1 MLMRYILK
9 NIGIIIPNISNPG
22 GTERSVI
29 NLSNMLISDFNVEI
43 ISLYN
48 HETEISTFYSVD
60 EKVKLTSLKILP
72 KNALRNAFLSYTV
85 LRSNPNILAKDIII
99 GTWYG
104 VNLLLPLVFPSKCI
118 KIVCEHTDFE
128 LNKSFVKF
136 FSKFLYPKVD
146 AVVALSEVAANK
158 FQHSRDNI
166 VVIPNSLPF
175 IPKRA
180 SNLNETSIIMVGR
193 LVPVKGYERVI
204 GLAKELKANYPN
216 WKIKIFGEGELKEEI
231 INLIQG
237 NNLNNITLYNFS
249 KNIDLEYIKS
259 SIYLSTSYSEAMPMV
274 FLEAMSCGL
283 PVVSFRNEGA
293 EVLIQDGT
301 EGYIVDNE
309 DQLIKITSQLIE
321 NYELRKFMGD
331 NGLRKAQMYNP
342 EIIKTKWLDLIEKL
356 NESSRGKL

>member
-1 MLMRYILK
+1 MK
-9 NIGIIIPNISNPG
+9 KIIIFIPNISNAG
-22 GTERSVI
+22 GTERSVV
-29 NLSNMLISDFNVEI
+29 NLANMLINYYVVEI

-48 HETEISTFYSVD
+48 NQETITTCYELDARVTLSSLRVVAKSTLINAVLNYLAL
-60 EKVKLTSLKILP
+60 EKFSKIN
-72 KNALRNAFLSYTV
+72 KTDV
-85 LRSNPNILAKDIII
+85 VI

-104 VNLLLPLVFPSKCI
+104 INLLLPLVFPSRCI
-118 KIVCEHTDFE
+118 KIACEHTDFE
-128 LNKSFVKF
+128 LNKSLVKF
-136 FSKFLYPKVD
+136 ISRFSYPKVD

-193 LVPVKGYERVI
+193 LVPVKGYERMI
-204 GLAKELKANYPN
+204 SLAKELKTNYPD
-216 WKIKIFGEGELKEEI
+216 WKIKIFGEGESKQAI
-231 INLIQG
+231 VNLIQE
-237 NNLNNITLYNFS
+237 NNLNNVNLYNFS
-249 KNIDLEYIKS
+249 SSIDLEYTKS

>member
-1 MLMRYILK
+1 MK
-9 NIGIIIPNISNPG
+9 KIIIFIPNISNAG

-29 NLSNMLISDFNVEI
+29 NLANMLINYYVVEI
-43 ISLYN
+43 VSLYN
-48 HETEISTFYSVD
+48 NQESITTCYELDSRVTLSSLRIVAKSTITNAVLNY
-60 EKVKLTSLKILP
+60 LALKKFSKIN
-72 KNALRNAFLSYTV
+72 KT
-85 LRSNPNILAKDIII
+85 DIVV

-104 VNLLLPLVFPSKCI
+104 VNLLLPLLFPSKCI

-128 LNKSFVKF
+128 LNKSFIKF

-166 VVIPNSLPF
+166 FVIPNSLPF
-175 IPKRA
+175 IPKKA

-231 INLIQG
+231 INLIRE

-309 DQLIKITSQLIE
+309 DQLIKIIIQLIE
-321 NYELRKFMGD
+321 NYELRRFMGD
-331 NGLRKAQMYNP
+331 NGLSKAQMYSP
-342 EIIKTKWLDLIEKL
+342 EIIKAKWLDLIKKLSKNNSEKI
-356 NESSRGKL
+356 